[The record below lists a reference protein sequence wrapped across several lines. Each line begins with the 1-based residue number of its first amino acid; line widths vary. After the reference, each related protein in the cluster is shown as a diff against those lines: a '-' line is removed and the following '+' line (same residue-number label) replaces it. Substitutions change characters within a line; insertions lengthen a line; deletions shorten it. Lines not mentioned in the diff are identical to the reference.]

1 MKCYINNSVCLL
13 SCIRNVS
20 SHDGEEADDT
30 GKGFIVAIERDFKR
44 WTRPPKDHFEKLLEV
59 TYLHL
64 SYLVKDKL

>member
-1 MKCYINNSVCLL
+1 
-13 SCIRNVS
+13 
-20 SHDGEEADDT
+20 
-30 GKGFIVAIERDFKR
+30 VAIERDFKR